1 MAELNN
7 SGTGQWSET
16 DANNTSPPPDGAPVG
31 TFPNQAE
38 GIWRAIM
45 GALKRFWDRIN
56 GTVTTTG
63 SAGAYVYTPANTSF
77 PTAYAQGE
85 TYVWRANFTNVGGDT
100 LNINGLG
107 AKGLYKPSV
116 NGFVPIAAGDIQNG
130 QIVHS
135 VYDGNLNTG
144 AGGFQLIGGIGG
156 GLSEG
161 YHTAFFSAAG
171 FIDDLTGTLAA
182 PGALSTLYNATY
194 GWLTY
199 YRTFNNAATNTVAV
213 PFTPPKGARTGQIRF
228 RVWGFSSS
236 NDTGNIYCVLAATA
250 VANGGNLAATS
261 GLTQTALSVTFAG
274 KSANLLNVSSWSAA
288 AAIANDAD
296 AADWS
301 LTFQR
306 QGANAADT
314 STVDFNVVA
323 VELQYTMVAGND
335 Q

>member
-16 DANNTSPPPDGAPVG
+16 DGNNTSPPPDGAPVG

-63 SAGAYVYTPANTSF
+63 GAGAYVYTPASPSF

-85 TYVWRANFTNVGGDT
+85 TFVWRANFTAVGGDT
-100 LNINGLG
+100 LNVNGLG

-116 NGFVPIAAGDIQNG
+116 NGFVAIAAGDIQNG
-130 QIVHS
+130 QIVHT
-135 VYDGNLNTG
+135 VYDGNLNSG
-144 AGGFQLIGGIGG
+144 AGGFQIVGGVT
-156 GLSEG
+156 GLTEG
-161 YHTAFFSAAG
+161 YHTAFIPAQAFA
-171 FIDDLTGTLAA
+171 DDLSGALAA
-182 PGALSTLYNATY
+182 PGSLQTLYNSTY
-194 GWLTY
+194 GRLNY
-199 YRTFNNAATNTVAV
+199 YRTFSNAATNSVGI

-228 RVWGFSSS
+228 RVWGFSGA
-236 NDTGNIYCVLAATA
+236 NDPGSLYFQVQATA

-261 GLTQTALSVTFAG
+261 GLTPTSQSVVMAG
-274 KSANLLNVSSWSAA
+274 KNADLLNVSSWSSPFSV
-288 AAIANDAD
+288 ANDGD
-296 AADWS
+296 AVDWG
-301 LTFQR
+301 LLFQR
-306 QGANAADT
+306 QGANASDS
-314 STVDFNVVA
+314 STADFNCIA
-323 VELQYTMVAGND
+323 LEIQYTMVAGND